1 MKLRSFVPGGL
12 ILALLLLSSYT
23 LHNGER
29 KSETILRLMMQGMQ
43 YYHYQP
49 QSVDDNF
56 ASKVFEQYLEKLDY
70 NKRFLTAEDVAKL
83 RRYEHLVDEEINDR
97 TYELFDLS
105 VQLFD
110 GRLAKAETYY
120 KEILAEPF
128 DFNIEETLNTDV
140 ENMDF
145 AAGEEAVKDRWRKVL
160 KYQTLTHLVS
170 AIERQEKAEGDAE
183 IETKSIEEMETEA
196 RAKVLKNND
205 NYFRR
210 LNKLDVEDHLADY
223 MNAITEI
230 FDPHTAYYPP
240 KEKENFD
247 IAISGQLE
255 GIGASLV
262 EEDGYVKVVTIV
274 PGSACSLQGD
284 LEVGD
289 LILKVSQ
296 ADNEAVDVVNM
307 DIDDVIKKIR
317 GPKGT
322 EVRLTVRKIDNSEK
336 LIPIIRDVVI
346 LEDTYA
352 RSFLLENDTDNGQ
365 YGYIN
370 LPKFYT
376 NFNSSDGR
384 RCATDVAA
392 EIEKLKQEGIAGLI
406 IDLRGNGGGSLN
418 DVVEMAGLFID
429 KGPIVQVKSR
439 DRAPYIMTDKDPS
452 IQYDGPL
459 IIMVNTLSASASEI
473 LAAAIQDYDRGVIVG
488 SASTY
493 GKGTVQRFVN
503 LDNFLR
509 GETDLKPL
517 GELKLTTQKFYRI
530 DGGATQHRG
539 VIPDIVL
546 PDNYSLLEIG
556 EKEGEYS
563 MPWDEIDP
571 VPFRTWENRPKV
583 KQLRAKSEERIK
595 GNATFS
601 LITENATRFKTRR
614 DKDIYPL
621 QITAFRA
628 EKAAMTTEDKR
639 FENIRP
645 EIEGLS
651 VDFLSSDLSYIESE
665 TSRKDRWDKMQKAL
679 NADPYVYESLMI
691 MKDMK

>member
-12 ILALLLLSSYT
+12 LLALFLFSSYT

-56 ASKVFEQYLEKLDY
+56 ASKVFEQYLQKLDY
-70 NKRFLTAEDVAKL
+70 NKRFLTAQDVATL
-83 RRYEHLVDEEINDR
+83 RRYEYLVDEEINDR

-105 VQLFD
+105 IQLYD
-110 GRLAKAETYY
+110 KRLAEAEGYY
-120 KEILAEPF
+120 REILAKPF
-128 DFNIEETLNTDV
+128 DFSIEETLDTDV

-145 AAGEEAVKDRWRKVL
+145 AQDEAAVKDRWRQVL

-170 AIERQEKAEGDAE
+170 AIEKQEKAEDDDE
-183 IETKSIEEMETEA
+183 IKNKSMEQMEAEA
-196 RAKVLKNND
+196 RKKVLKNND

-210 LNKLDVEDHLADY
+210 LAKLDVEDHLADY

-230 FDPHTAYYPP
+230 FDPHTAYFPP
-240 KEKENFD
+240 KDKENFD

-262 EEDGYVKVVTIV
+262 EQDGYIKVVTIV

-289 LILKVSQ
+289 LILKVGQ
-296 ADNEAVDVVNM
+296 GKKEPVDVVNM
-307 DIDDVIKKIR
+307 DIDDAIKMIR

-352 RSFLLENDTDNGQ
+352 RSFLLENDKSDDQ

-376 NFNSSDGR
+376 NFNSKDGR
-384 RCATDVAA
+384 RCATDVAM
-392 EIEKLKQEGIAGLI
+392 EIEKLKQEGIEGLI

-418 DVVEMAGLFID
+418 DVVEMAGLFIE

-439 DRAPYIMTDKDPS
+439 DRAPYIMADKDPR

-459 IIMVNTLSASASEI
+459 IIMVNSLSASASEI

-488 SASTY
+488 SESTF

-509 GETDLKPL
+509 GQTDLKPL

-556 EKEGEYS
+556 EKEREYS
-563 MPWDEIDP
+563 MPWDEIEE
-571 VPFRTWENRPKV
+571 VPYRTWENRPKI
-583 KQLRAKSEERIK
+583 KQLRSNSKERVE
-595 GNATFS
+595 NNETFS
-601 LITENATRFKTRR
+601 LIQENAKRFKTRR
-614 DKDIYPL
+614 TKYVYPL
-621 QITAFRA
+621 QIEAFRT
-628 EKAAMTTEDKR
+628 EKEAMATEDKK

-651 VDFLSSDLSYIESE
+651 VDFLPTDLSYIEAE
-665 TSRKDRWDKMQKAL
+665 KSRKDRWDKMQTAL
-679 NADPYVYESLMI
+679 KADPYVYESIMI
-691 MKDMK
+691 MNDMK